1 LYKYSKDVPM
11 ASAPFL
17 TLYLSSCTQS
27 YFVSYSIVMLVKL
40 LGDDTYVRSNLLCIF
55 MPRCLFTYLYIPDN
69 EQTILNVEEDYINI
83 LLLFVQIQV
92 AHAVAIKRQYA
103 NI

>member
-1 LYKYSKDVPM
+1 
-11 ASAPFL
+11 
-17 TLYLSSCTQS
+17 
-27 YFVSYSIVMLVKL
+27 MLVKL

-103 NI
+103 NIWSMTHIPCSHGGLTNYSEK